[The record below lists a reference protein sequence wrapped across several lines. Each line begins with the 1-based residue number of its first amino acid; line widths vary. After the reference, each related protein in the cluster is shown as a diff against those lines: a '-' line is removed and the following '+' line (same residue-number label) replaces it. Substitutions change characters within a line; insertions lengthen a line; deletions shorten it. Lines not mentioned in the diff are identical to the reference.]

1 MHGRSIITGAI
12 KNSFGGLLKEVRHH
26 AHKHI
31 HEVLVDLM
39 YMEKELHSGM
49 FAAPPSGMLKVPDAF
64 SPPHLKGH
72 NGFFD
77 GHKTS
82 PLVSFAP
89 PP

>member
-1 MHGRSIITGAI
+1 
-12 KNSFGGLLKEVRHH
+12 LKEVRHH

-64 SPPHLKGH
+64 SPDQWVGQQ
-72 NGFFD
+72 
-77 GHKTS
+77 
-82 PLVSFAP
+82 VMI
-89 PP
+89 